1 MAWDDDKAT
10 GDDITADEWNAHVID
25 QKTPDFKRINVFRSD
40 TTFDTINLDSV
51 FVEVI
56 GGGGGS
62 GGVAGGTGETR
73 LSGGGGG
80 GGYAADEVDVSTL
93 DSVSVTVGQGGSGGA
108 AGDNDGAAGGDSSF
122 GGFVSAE
129 GGGFGPAG
137 SDNLSLGQVVG
148 GGGGNGT
155 AGAIQISGGDPEFAF
170 RSTTISG
177 ITSLSSGGAT
187 VYASNNRKNRLD
199 INDNP
204 TQIGFSILD
213 DEIGHGAHGSG
224 VVDSSTDIPGNEGA
238 NGAVIVYYS

>member
-1 MAWDDDKAT
+1 MAWDDVKAT
-10 GDDITADEWNAHVID
+10 GNEITADEWNNHVTD
-25 QKTPDFKRINVFRSD
+25 QKTPDFDTIEVYRSD
-40 TTFDTINLDSV
+40 TTLDTTNLDNV

-80 GGYAADEVDVSTL
+80 GGYAADSVDVSTL
-93 DSVSVTVGQGGSGGA
+93 NSVSITVGSGGA
-108 AGDNDGAAGGDSSF
+108 GGASGNNDGSAGGNSSF

-129 GGGFGPAG
+129 GGGFGPAASG
-137 SDNLSLGQVVG
+137 DLSLGQVVG
-148 GGGGNGT
+148 GEGGDGT

-170 RSTTISG
+170 RSTTITG

-199 INDNP
+199 VNDNP

-224 VVDSSTDIPGNEGA
+224 VVDTTADIFGNEGA
-238 NGAVIVYYS
+238 DGAVIVYYS